1 MAWVKI
7 PAEHHPLF
15 RAALP
20 KDPRIQTLQMFGG
33 VAGKVNGKMFGGL
46 FGRSVVVRLSEAD
59 RAEALA
65 LDGAE
70 PFDPMGHGPSKD
82 MVLLPEDLL
91 HDEEALRAWLVRAI
105 RSTATMAASPAKRP
119 AAKQAAAK
127 RPAAKQ
133 PAAKRPA
140 AKQAVA
146 NRPTARR
153 AARSPR
159 R

>member
-46 FGRSVVVRLSEAD
+46 FGRSVVVRLGQAD

-82 MVLLPEDLL
+82 MVLLPEDLI
-91 HDEEALRAWLVRAI
+91 HDEEGLRAWLVRAI
-105 RSTATMAASPAKRP
+105 RSTASLAAAPKAKKP
-119 AAKQAAAK
+119 AAKKPAAKKPAAKAAAK
-127 RPAAKQ
+127 K
-133 PAAKRPA
+133 
-140 AKQAVA
+140 
-146 NRPTARR
+146 PTARP

>member
-46 FGRSVVVRLSEAD
+46 FGRSVMVRLSEAD

-82 MVLLPEDLL
+82 MVLLPEDLM
-91 HDEEALRAWLVRAI
+91 HDEEGLRAWLVRAI
-105 RSTATMAASPAKRP
+105 RATASMEAARKAKKKPTAKKNP
-119 AAKQAAAK
+119 AAKKKPSANK
-127 RPAAKQ
+127 PAAKKPSAKK
-133 PAAKRPA
+133 PAAKKTSKR
-140 AKQAVA
+140 
-146 NRPTARR
+146 
-153 AARSPR
+153 
-159 R
+159 